1 MISDLTPPFPVYSQE
16 LETRLA
22 HLQPTELLLPK
33 NLSKQTEKLLRF
45 LAGGNGNEES
55 TSTKQKA
62 SQSGQKIRIERI
74 ETVPSYNEALS
85 RVTKFYESE
94 EEGRSSHS
102 INETGEKVLDKGD
115 SLSLAVA
122 LPHQCLQAMSCLI
135 THLKLFQLSSI
146 FKSTSNFQSFS
157 KKNTMLLT
165 SNTLANLEIYHNS
178 DDGKEK
184 GSLVSLI
191 DKCKT
196 VMGKRLLRRWIGKPL
211 TDLVSLEERR
221 DALDELIKSKGVLNM
236 IPQLVKGLPDLEK
249 GLARINYG
257 RIKPSELATVLLS
270 LNRLT
275 TTPEFE
281 TFDKDGNVES
291 DLLKGCLSSFPKARK
306 VATEFYKA
314 INVSMA
320 RQNKIEDMFTDS
332 EKYENVQEVREVI
345 AVVEHELN
353 DHLIEVSYLMK
364 ISLDFEFDLQLK
376 LSSGSFASSAAS
388 QHAETS

>member
-94 EEGRSSHS
+94 EEGRNSHS

-332 EKYENVQEVREVI
+332 EKYKNVQEVREVI

>member
-1 MISDLTPPFPVYSQE
+1 M
-16 LETRLA
+16 ETRLA

-94 EEGRSSHS
+94 EEGRNSHS

-115 SLSLAVA
+115 SLSLAIA

-196 VMGKRLLRRWIGKPL
+196 VM
-211 TDLVSLEERR
+211 E
-221 DALDELIKSKGVLNM
+221 
-236 IPQLVKGLPDLEK
+236 
-249 GLARINYG
+249 
-257 RIKPSELATVLLS
+257 
-270 LNRLT
+270 T
-275 TTPEFE
+275 T
-281 TFDKDGNVES
+281 S
-291 DLLKGCLSSFPKARK
+291 
-306 VATEFYKA
+306 
-314 INVSMA
+314 
-320 RQNKIEDMFTDS
+320 
-332 EKYENVQEVREVI
+332 
-345 AVVEHELN
+345 
-353 DHLIEVSYLMK
+353 
-364 ISLDFEFDLQLK
+364 
-376 LSSGSFASSAAS
+376 
-388 QHAETS
+388 

>member
-94 EEGRSSHS
+94 EEGRNSHS

-115 SLSLAVA
+115 SLSLAIA

-332 EKYENVQEVREVI
+332 EKYKNVQEVREVI

>member
-1 MISDLTPPFPVYSQE
+1 
-16 LETRLA
+16 
-22 HLQPTELLLPK
+22 
-33 NLSKQTEKLLRF
+33 
-45 LAGGNGNEES
+45 
-55 TSTKQKA
+55 
-62 SQSGQKIRIERI
+62 
-74 ETVPSYNEALS
+74 
-85 RVTKFYESE
+85 
-94 EEGRSSHS
+94 
-102 INETGEKVLDKGD
+102 
-115 SLSLAVA
+115 
-122 LPHQCLQAMSCLI
+122 LQAMSCLI

-281 TFDKDGNVES
+281 TFDKDGNVKS